1 MILTAHQ
8 VCYPG
13 DKPRLIRWVLHVSCI
28 GVRTD
33 AYRGLVGKS
42 EGKRPLG
49 IRRRMY
55 ENNI

>member
-13 DKPRLIRWVLHVSCI
+13 DKSRLLRWVLHVSFI

-33 AYRGLVGKS
+33 AYRVLVGKS

-49 IRRRMY
+49 IPRSM
-55 ENNI
+55 